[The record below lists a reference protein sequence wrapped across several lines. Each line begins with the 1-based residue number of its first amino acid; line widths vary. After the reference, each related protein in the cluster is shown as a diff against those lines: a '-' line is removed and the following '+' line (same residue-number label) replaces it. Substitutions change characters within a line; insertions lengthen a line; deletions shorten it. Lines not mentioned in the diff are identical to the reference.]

1 MNFGDLLVIRHFG
14 AVIFLDIDNNVCL
27 DISKK
32 QLLLFLA
39 DEGKRGYKV
48 ISSLGV
54 GNISPAY
61 VVPTQLYTKM
71 YDVAR

>member
-61 VVPTQLYTKM
+61 VNLV
-71 YDVAR
+71 